1 MYVAVKGGEKA
12 IDAAHALQESR
23 RRGDTDLPELSVAQ
37 IEQQLNL
44 AVDRVMTEGG
54 IADRELAALA
64 LKQASGDNVEAIFLL
79 RAYRTTLAKLAVS
92 EPLDTTGMR
101 LERRISAV
109 YKDIPGGQLLGPTY
123 DYTHRLLDFTL
134 LANGEAPTLTTAD
147 SEQQPSPHVF
157 SLLARQGL
165 AKFEEDSGA
174 QPDDI
179 TRTPPVY
186 PCSRSSRLQQ
196 LMRGDEGYL
205 LALAYSTQRGYGRNH
220 PFAGEIRSGYIDVS
234 IVPEELG
241 FAVNVGEL
249 LMTECEMVN
258 GFIDPP
264 GERPHFTR
272 GYGLVFG
279 MSERKAMAMALVDR
293 ALQAPEYG
301 EHATGPAQDEEF
313 VLAHADNVEAAG
325 FVSHLKLPH
334 YVDFQ
339 AELELLKRR
348 NRSRTMANLSGYNFA
363 YLDEQTKRMI
373 RRAILK
379 AVAIPGYQVPFGG
392 REMPMPYGWGTGG
405 IQLTA
410 SVIGESDVL
419 KVIDQG
425 ADDTTNAVSIRNFFK
440 RVTGVNTTERTD
452 DATLIQ
458 TRHRI
463 PETPLTE
470 DQIIIFQ
477 VPIPEPL
484 RFIEPRETETRTMH
498 ALEEY
503 GVMQVKLYEDIA
515 RFGHIATT
523 YAYPVKVNGRYVMDP
538 SPIPK
543 FDNPKMDMMPALQL
557 FGAGREKRIY
567 AVPPFT
573 RVESLDFDDHPF
585 TVQQWDEPCAIC
597 GSTHSYLDE
606 VVLDDAGNRMFVC
619 SDTDYCRQQSEAKS
633 Q

>member
-23 RRGDTDLPELSVAQ
+23 RRGNTDLPELSVAQ

-92 EPLDTTGMR
+92 EPLDTTEMR

-249 LMTECEMVN
+249 LMTECDMVN

-264 GERPHFTR
+264 DEPPHFTR

-339 AELELLKRR
+339 AELELLKR
-348 NRSRTMANLSGYNFA
+348 LQQ
-363 YLDEQTKRMI
+363 EQNH
-373 RRAILK
+373 
-379 AVAIPGYQVPFGG
+379 G
-392 REMPMPYGWGTGG
+392 
-405 IQLTA
+405 
-410 SVIGESDVL
+410 
-419 KVIDQG
+419 
-425 ADDTTNAVSIRNFFK
+425 
-440 RVTGVNTTERTD
+440 
-452 DATLIQ
+452 
-458 TRHRI
+458 
-463 PETPLTE
+463 
-470 DQIIIFQ
+470 
-477 VPIPEPL
+477 
-484 RFIEPRETETRTMH
+484 
-498 ALEEY
+498 
-503 GVMQVKLYEDIA
+503 
-515 RFGHIATT
+515 
-523 YAYPVKVNGRYVMDP
+523 
-538 SPIPK
+538 
-543 FDNPKMDMMPALQL
+543 
-557 FGAGREKRIY
+557 
-567 AVPPFT
+567 
-573 RVESLDFDDHPF
+573 
-585 TVQQWDEPCAIC
+585 
-597 GSTHSYLDE
+597 
-606 VVLDDAGNRMFVC
+606 
-619 SDTDYCRQQSEAKS
+619 
-633 Q
+633 

>member
-23 RRGDTDLPELSVAQ
+23 RRGNTDLPELSVAQ

-234 IVPEELG
+234 IV
-241 FAVNVGEL
+241 
-249 LMTECEMVN
+249 
-258 GFIDPP
+258 DPP
-264 GERPHFTR
+264 DEPPYFTR

-339 AELELLKRR
+339 AELELLKR
-348 NRSRTMANLSGYNFA
+348 LQQ
-363 YLDEQTKRMI
+363 EQNH
-373 RRAILK
+373 
-379 AVAIPGYQVPFGG
+379 G
-392 REMPMPYGWGTGG
+392 
-405 IQLTA
+405 
-410 SVIGESDVL
+410 
-419 KVIDQG
+419 
-425 ADDTTNAVSIRNFFK
+425 
-440 RVTGVNTTERTD
+440 
-452 DATLIQ
+452 
-458 TRHRI
+458 
-463 PETPLTE
+463 
-470 DQIIIFQ
+470 
-477 VPIPEPL
+477 
-484 RFIEPRETETRTMH
+484 
-498 ALEEY
+498 
-503 GVMQVKLYEDIA
+503 
-515 RFGHIATT
+515 
-523 YAYPVKVNGRYVMDP
+523 
-538 SPIPK
+538 
-543 FDNPKMDMMPALQL
+543 
-557 FGAGREKRIY
+557 
-567 AVPPFT
+567 
-573 RVESLDFDDHPF
+573 
-585 TVQQWDEPCAIC
+585 
-597 GSTHSYLDE
+597 
-606 VVLDDAGNRMFVC
+606 
-619 SDTDYCRQQSEAKS
+619 
-633 Q
+633 

>member
-165 AKFEEDSGA
+165 
-174 QPDDI
+174 
-179 TRTPPVY
+179 
-186 PCSRSSRLQQ
+186 
-196 LMRGDEGYL
+196 
-205 LALAYSTQRGYGRNH
+205 
-220 PFAGEIRSGYIDVS
+220 
-234 IVPEELG
+234 
-241 FAVNVGEL
+241 
-249 LMTECEMVN
+249 
-258 GFIDPP
+258 
-264 GERPHFTR
+264 
-272 GYGLVFG
+272 VFG

-339 AELELLKRR
+339 AELELLKR
-348 NRSRTMANLSGYNFA
+348 
-363 YLDEQTKRMI
+363 
-373 RRAILK
+373 
-379 AVAIPGYQVPFGG
+379 
-392 REMPMPYGWGTGG
+392 
-405 IQLTA
+405 
-410 SVIGESDVL
+410 
-419 KVIDQG
+419 
-425 ADDTTNAVSIRNFFK
+425 
-440 RVTGVNTTERTD
+440 
-452 DATLIQ
+452 
-458 TRHRI
+458 
-463 PETPLTE
+463 
-470 DQIIIFQ
+470 
-477 VPIPEPL
+477 
-484 RFIEPRETETRTMH
+484 
-498 ALEEY
+498 
-503 GVMQVKLYEDIA
+503 
-515 RFGHIATT
+515 
-523 YAYPVKVNGRYVMDP
+523 
-538 SPIPK
+538 
-543 FDNPKMDMMPALQL
+543 LQQ
-557 FGAGREKRIY
+557 EKN
-567 AVPPFT
+567 
-573 RVESLDFDDHPF
+573 H
-585 TVQQWDEPCAIC
+585 
-597 GSTHSYLDE
+597 G
-606 VVLDDAGNRMFVC
+606 
-619 SDTDYCRQQSEAKS
+619 
-633 Q
+633 

>member
-134 LANGEAPTLTTAD
+134 LA
-147 SEQQPSPHVF
+147 
-157 SLLARQGL
+157 RQGL

-179 TRTPPVY
+179 THTPPVY

-264 GERPHFTR
+264 DEPPHFTR

-339 AELELLKRR
+339 AELELLKR
-348 NRSRTMANLSGYNFA
+348 LQQ
-363 YLDEQTKRMI
+363 EQNH
-373 RRAILK
+373 
-379 AVAIPGYQVPFGG
+379 G
-392 REMPMPYGWGTGG
+392 
-405 IQLTA
+405 
-410 SVIGESDVL
+410 
-419 KVIDQG
+419 
-425 ADDTTNAVSIRNFFK
+425 
-440 RVTGVNTTERTD
+440 
-452 DATLIQ
+452 
-458 TRHRI
+458 
-463 PETPLTE
+463 
-470 DQIIIFQ
+470 
-477 VPIPEPL
+477 
-484 RFIEPRETETRTMH
+484 
-498 ALEEY
+498 
-503 GVMQVKLYEDIA
+503 
-515 RFGHIATT
+515 
-523 YAYPVKVNGRYVMDP
+523 
-538 SPIPK
+538 
-543 FDNPKMDMMPALQL
+543 
-557 FGAGREKRIY
+557 
-567 AVPPFT
+567 
-573 RVESLDFDDHPF
+573 
-585 TVQQWDEPCAIC
+585 
-597 GSTHSYLDE
+597 
-606 VVLDDAGNRMFVC
+606 
-619 SDTDYCRQQSEAKS
+619 
-633 Q
+633 

>member
-23 RRGDTDLPELSVAQ
+23 RRGNTDLPELSVAQ

-92 EPLDTTGMR
+92 EPLDTTEMR

-147 SEQQPSPHVF
+147 SAQQPSPHVF

-264 GERPHFTR
+264 DEPPHFTR

-325 FVSHLKLPH
+325 FVSHLKLPTTSISRPNWS
-334 YVDFQ
+334 YSNVC
-339 AELELLKRR
+339 

-543 FDNPKMDMMPALQL
+543 FDNPKMNMMPALQL

-585 TVQQWDEPCAIC
+585 TVQQWNEPCAIC

-606 VVLDDAGNRMFVC
+606 VVLDGAGNRMFVC